1 MNGKRGKTP
10 GRENMKKQNQ
20 KKAGTTQDKSNKNS
34 YWNTPD
40 GIRRRIKMIRLM
52 LSGKYRSD
60 SVKTQDES
68 VKNEARKKIETLQK
82 QMAAMGEKE

>member
-20 KKAGTTQDKSNKNS
+20 KKAGTMLTKSHKSS

-40 GIRRRIKMIRLM
+40 GIRRRIKMVRLM

-60 SVKTQDES
+60 GVKTQDES
-68 VKNEARKKIETLQK
+68 RKNEARKKIETLQK
-82 QMAAMGEKE
+82 QLAAMGEKE